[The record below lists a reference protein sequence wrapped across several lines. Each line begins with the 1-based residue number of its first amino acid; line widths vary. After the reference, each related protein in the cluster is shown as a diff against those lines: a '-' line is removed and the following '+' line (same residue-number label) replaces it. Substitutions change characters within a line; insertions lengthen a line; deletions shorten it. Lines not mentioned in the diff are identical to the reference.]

1 MCVYKEDRRAQSCLN
16 VGLWSAEGGNL
27 LFSLVSQ
34 FRVESLGFRGSPASE
49 NFLFS
54 SVGLSFEV
62 LNNDRVVVFAVC
74 GPSAPEIHARA

>member
-1 MCVYKEDRRAQSCLN
+1 MCVCKEDRRARSCLN
-16 VGLWSAEGGNL
+16 VALWPAEGGNL
-27 LFSLVSQ
+27 LFSLVSR
-34 FRVESLGFRGSPASE
+34 FGVEGIGFRGSPASE
-49 NFLFS
+49 NSLFS